1 MNSIS
6 GVFELSPGRRI
17 MHQEIRLGFN
27 IRLIAPLIILI
38 LTVSGIECRTA
49 SAEVVVIQSASIKP
63 FVDAV
68 EGFES
73 TCGCT
78 IGEVIITGADGSDIA
93 DKIRRL
99 EPDAVL
105 ALGMDALASM
115 QSIRNIPIF
124 YTMTGGMRQPFPEM
138 SNLSGVSIFIT
149 PERQIEAI
157 IEVFP
162 AAKRIGVI
170 YDPKNTAPLVQRA
183 HKYADTKSI
192 EIVSRKVGSARDI
205 TPILEDMKGKIDA
218 FLMFPDLTVITPETV
233 DAMLLF
239 SFRNRVPIFT
249 FSEKYVDLGA
259 LAALI
264 VNPYDLG
271 AQTGEIA
278 RKIMRDP
285 RNSSPVK
292 TYPRKHVLLIN
303 TKIAKKLGIVIAD
316 DVLKK
321 SVQVK

>member
-1 MNSIS
+1 
-6 GVFELSPGRRI
+6 LS
-17 MHQEIRLGFN
+17 FKV
-27 IRLIAPLIILI
+27 RLITPVIFLF
-38 LTVSGIECRTA
+38 LTVTGIECPAA
-49 SAEVVVIQSASIKP
+49 SPEVVVVQSANIKP

-73 TCGCT
+73 TCDCT
-78 IGEVIITGADGSDIA
+78 ISEVIITGAEKSDIA
-93 DKIRRL
+93 EKIRRL

-105 ALGMDALASM
+105 ALGVDALEKV
-115 QSIRNIPIF
+115 QSIRNIPLF
-124 YTMTGGMRQPFPEM
+124 YTMTGGMRQPFPEL
-138 SNLSGVSIFIT
+138 SNLSGVSMFIT

-157 IEVFP
+157 KEVFP
-162 AAKRIGVI
+162 AAKRIGLI
-170 YDPKNTAPLVQRA
+170 YDPRNTDPIVERA
-183 HKYADTKSI
+183 LKHADAHSI
-192 EIVSRKVGSARDI
+192 EIVLRKADSARNI
-205 TPILEDMKGKIDA
+205 SSILEGLKGKIDVL
-218 FLMFPDLTVITPETV
+218 LMLPDLTVITPETV

-249 FSEKYVDLGA
+249 FSEKYVERGA
-259 LAALI
+259 VAALI
-264 VNPYDLG
+264 VNPHDLG